1 MKFAKIDG
9 IKSFFL
15 SIFSVF
21 ILAPISQGEA
31 AWKKIG
37 TDQDG
42 PIYLELSTIKKE
54 KGFVFYKMLS
64 DYTKAGRSSVSL
76 VQADCSSGRIKLLQA
91 EAYSQ
96 SMAKGSYKT
105 YKPVPH
111 WVSARGNKVIE
122 GVLSFVCQ

>member
-15 SIFSVF
+15 SIFLVF

-54 KGFVFYKMLS
+54 KGFVFYEILS

-91 EAYSQ
+91 KAYLQ
-96 SMAKGSYKT
+96 PLARGPYKT
-105 YKPVPH
+105 YKPVPR
-111 WVSARGNKVIE
+111 WVSTRGNKVIK
-122 GVLSFVCQ
+122 GILSFVCQ

>member
-1 MKFAKIDG
+1 MKFAKIG
-9 IKSFFL
+9 SIKSFFFI
-15 SIFSVF
+15 IFLTTT
-21 ILAPISQGEA
+21 LAPMSQSEA
-31 AWKKIG
+31 AWKKVG

-42 PIYLELSTIKKE
+42 PIYLQLSTIKKE
-54 KGFVFYKMLS
+54 KGFVFYEMLS

-105 YKPVPH
+105 YKPVPR